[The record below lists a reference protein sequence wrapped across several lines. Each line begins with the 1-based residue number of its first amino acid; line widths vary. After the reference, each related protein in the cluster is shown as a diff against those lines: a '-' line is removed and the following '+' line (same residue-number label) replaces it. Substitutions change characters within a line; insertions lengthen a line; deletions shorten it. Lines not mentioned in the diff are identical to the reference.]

1 MFEIYSEVRAIISS
15 NVVSAIEGCVFDA
28 IKERIFTAKVEEVTA
43 EDEIQYHLSGTL
55 DGILIAKNKLEELLN
70 SIHIKRL
77 AKETNELD
85 NTTLSEENSSLADE
99 GNTSYDKEG
108 TDKTSCL
115 SDDKEHETNASS
127 NGYVS
132 TNTES
137 SVKTLRMKPLS
148 KKLRFFLKE
157 RPRSSQRTRARLAL
171 QLRTL
176 KKKSILRNKPQRVS
190 RVLRNDPDR
199 LIENLQQMK
208 LATEDSDVDSGG
220 TDGKS
225 KTHVRLPCKARNH
238 DSVSGYKHFC
248 ELCSFKTKRSSHF
261 LKHMT
266 VHEKVSTIYKC
277 NHCSFKSIRLSHLR
291 RHELTHSSAIHSCS
305 YCHYQTNDIK
315 FLRKHAKIKH
325 SGHAKSDKG
334 SSLVLSC
341 PHCSYQTTKQH
352 YYDRHQRLH
361 CSKRGFIH
369 QCEQC
374 CYKTHRREHYVR
386 HVTSVHG
393 EQRPYLC
400 HVCGKA
406 FKRGDALQQHHQT
419 HSEVQS
425 ENANYKCSICEKQF
439 RSQSH
444 LFEHKAVHSEYR
456 SFLCEIC
463 GASFK
468 TRSVHRKHVQSIHR
482 NPRSFSCDVCCK
494 KFSTQ
499 YTLKRHK
506 KIHTV
511 KSGII
516 PKSLLNSSTTTEID
530 TSLKNFFPETVTI
543 PSISAPLT
551 VDSHASVLPPTVCPV
566 SLPTTGCA
574 ASLPTPTI
582 SVGTSEVLPMVT
594 PPVIQPTEP
603 TTILYLTNTL
613 QQL

>member
-1 MFEIYSEVRAIISS
+1 MSLCFKIFFEAQHIDQFLNVYAIFYVRLNSTSIMFEIYSEVRAILSS
-15 NVVSAIEGCVFDA
+15 NVVSAIEGSVFDA
-28 IKERIFTAKVEEVTA
+28 IQQRVLTAKVEEVTA
-43 EDEIQYHLSGTL
+43 ENETQYHLSGTL

-70 SIHIKRL
+70 SIHIKRM
-77 AKETNELD
+77 ANEANELD
-85 NTTLSEENSSLADE
+85 STTLSEENSSLADE

-115 SDDKEHETNASS
+115 SDDKERDTNASS

-157 RPRSSQRTRARLAL
+157 RPRTSQRARSARLAL

-176 KKKSILRNKPQRVS
+176 KKKS
-190 RVLRNDPDR
+190 VLRSKPTRLSRIFRSDPDR
-199 LIENLQQMK
+199 LSENLQKMK
-208 LATEDSDVDSGG
+208 LATEDSDLDSGG

-225 KTHVRLPCKARNH
+225 KTPMRFPCKARNH
-238 DSVSGYKHFC
+238 ETMSTYKHFC
-248 ELCSFKTKRSSHF
+248 ELCSFKTKRNSHF

-266 VHEKVSTIYKC
+266 IHEK
-277 NHCSFKSIRLSHLR
+277 
-291 RHELTHSSAIHSCS
+291 
-305 YCHYQTNDIK
+305 
-315 FLRKHAKIKH
+315 
-325 SGHAKSDKG
+325 
-334 SSLVLSC
+334 VLSC

-361 CSKRGFIH
+361 CSKRTFIH

-374 CYKTHRREHYVR
+374 CYKTHRREHFIR
-386 HVTSVHG
+386 HVTNVHG
-393 EQRPYLC
+393 DQRPYLC
-400 HVCGKA
+400 HICGKA

-419 HSEVQS
+419 HSELQS
-425 ENANYKCSICEKQF
+425 ENTNYKCTICLKQF

-444 LFEHKAVHSEYR
+444 LIEHQAVHSELR

-482 NPRSFSCDVCCK
+482 NPRAFTCDVCSK
-494 KFSTQ
+494 KFNTQ

-511 KSGII
+511 KSSFISKPPTDATVTGDIDTTLKTFFPVPVSKTDAVTSTSINLPVDSSTII
-516 PKSLLNSSTTTEID
+516 PV
-530 TSLKNFFPETVTI
+530 PM
-543 PSISAPLT
+543 SAMQAVPDILPL
-551 VDSHASVLPPTVCPV
+551 A
-566 SLPTTGCA
+566 
-574 ASLPTPTI
+574 TPTI
-582 SVGTSEVLPMVT
+582 QQATDT
-594 PPVIQPTEP
+594 T
-603 TTILYLTNTL
+603 TTTTATILYLANSL
-613 QQL
+613 PHL

>member
-15 NVVSAIEGCVFDA
+15 SVISAIEGCVFDA
-28 IKERIFTAKVEEVTA
+28 IKERVFTAKVEEVTA

-55 DGILIAKNKLEELLN
+55 DGILIAKNKLEEMLN
-70 SIHIKRL
+70 NIHIKRL
-77 AKETNELD
+77 AKESNEFD

-157 RPRSSQRTRARLAL
+157 RPRTSQRTRARLAL

-190 RVLRNDPDR
+190 RVLRSDPDR

-208 LATEDSDVDSGG
+208 LATEDSDLDSAG

-266 VHEKVSTIYKC
+266 VHEKI
-277 NHCSFKSIRLSHLR
+277 
-291 RHELTHSSAIHSCS
+291 
-305 YCHYQTNDIK
+305 
-315 FLRKHAKIKH
+315 
-325 SGHAKSDKG
+325 
-334 SSLVLSC
+334 LSC

-361 CSKRGFIH
+361 CSKRTFIH

-393 EQRPYLC
+393 DQRPYLC
-400 HVCGKA
+400 HICGKA

-482 NPRSFSCDVCCK
+482 NPRAFSCDVCSK
-494 KFSTQ
+494 KFNTQ

-516 PKSLLNSSTTTEID
+516 PKPLVNSSVTSGID
-530 TSLKNFFPETVTI
+530 ATLKTFFPVPASKTVAV
-543 PSISAPLT
+543 PSISVPLT
-551 VDSHASVLPPTVCPV
+551 VDSNTSMLPTTSCPV
-566 SLPTTGCA
+566 SLPNTGCA
-574 ASLPTPTI
+574 ISLPTPTI
-582 SVGTSEVLPMVT
+582 PVVT
-594 PPVIQPTEP
+594 PSVIQPTEP

-613 QQL
+613 PQL

>member
-1 MFEIYSEVRAIISS
+1 MFEIYSEVRAIVSS
-15 NVVSAIEGCVFDA
+15 SVVSAIEGCVFDA
-28 IKERIFTAKVEEVTA
+28 IKERVFTAKVEEITA

-55 DGILIAKNKLEELLN
+55 DGILIAKNKLEEMLN

-77 AKETNELD
+77 AKESNELD

-157 RPRSSQRTRARLAL
+157 RPRTSQRTRARLAL

-190 RVLRNDPDR
+190 RVLRSDPDR

-208 LATEDSDVDSGG
+208 LATEDSDLDSAG

-261 LKHMT
+261 VKHMT
-266 VHEKVSTIYKC
+266 VHEK
-277 NHCSFKSIRLSHLR
+277 
-291 RHELTHSSAIHSCS
+291 
-305 YCHYQTNDIK
+305 
-315 FLRKHAKIKH
+315 
-325 SGHAKSDKG
+325 
-334 SSLVLSC
+334 VLSC

-361 CSKRGFIH
+361 CSKRTFIH

-393 EQRPYLC
+393 DQRPYLC
-400 HVCGKA
+400 HICGKA
-406 FKRGDALQQHHQT
+406 FKRGDALQHHHQT

-444 LFEHKAVHSEYR
+444 LFEHKTVHSEYR

-482 NPRSFSCDVCCK
+482 NPRAFPCDVCSK
-494 KFSTQ
+494 KFNTQ

-516 PKSLLNSSTTTEID
+516 PKPLVNSSITSNID
-530 TSLKNFFPETVTI
+530 TTMKTFFPVPVSKTAVV
-543 PSISAPLT
+543 PSISVPLT
-551 VDSHASVLPPTVCPV
+551 VESNTSILSTTGCSV

-574 ASLPTPTI
+574 VSLPTPTI
-582 SVGTSEVLPMVT
+582 SVGTPEILPVVT
-594 PPVIQPTEP
+594 PPVIQPAEP

-613 QQL
+613 PQL

>member
-266 VHEKVSTIYKC
+266 VHEK
-277 NHCSFKSIRLSHLR
+277 
-291 RHELTHSSAIHSCS
+291 
-305 YCHYQTNDIK
+305 
-315 FLRKHAKIKH
+315 
-325 SGHAKSDKG
+325 
-334 SSLVLSC
+334 VLSC

>member
-266 VHEKVSTIYKC
+266 VHEK
-277 NHCSFKSIRLSHLR
+277 
-291 RHELTHSSAIHSCS
+291 
-305 YCHYQTNDIK
+305 TNDIK

-325 SGHAKSDKG
+325 SGHAKSDKS